1 MISYKVM
8 FCSFMSV
15 MIIVFL
21 GEKEEVNVFRC
32 MTKCNS
38 IQLCLEKLTIQ
49 KCWDILFLLLTF
61 QIYVVSSIMM
71 YALPIF
77 FNGYT
82 MKVLVYILPHM
93 IYVIH
98 MALLGSIYSTVALA
112 VERFIAVCYPFL
124 KYRLK
129 NDKM

>member
-1 MISYKVM
+1 MYLDAWQNVTQYNYVLKSWQYK
-8 FCSFMSV
+8 
-15 MIIVFL
+15 
-21 GEKEEVNVFRC
+21 NV
-32 MTKCNS
+32 
-38 IQLCLEKLTIQ
+38 
-49 KCWDILFLLLTF
+49 DILFLLLTF

-124 KYRLK
+124 KYRLI

>member
-1 MISYKVM
+1 
-8 FCSFMSV
+8 
-15 MIIVFL
+15 
-21 GEKEEVNVFRC
+21 
-32 MTKCNS
+32 
-38 IQLCLEKLTIQ
+38 
-49 KCWDILFLLLTF
+49 
-61 QIYVVSSIMM
+61 MM

-93 IYVIH
+93 VYVIH

-124 KYRLK
+124 KYRRIYSSSCFIIPVVLFSVVYNIPK
-129 NDKM
+129 YFELTLVWPVALTTPTEPDNLTISIEAVSNLTMSPPRLQPAKFRQR